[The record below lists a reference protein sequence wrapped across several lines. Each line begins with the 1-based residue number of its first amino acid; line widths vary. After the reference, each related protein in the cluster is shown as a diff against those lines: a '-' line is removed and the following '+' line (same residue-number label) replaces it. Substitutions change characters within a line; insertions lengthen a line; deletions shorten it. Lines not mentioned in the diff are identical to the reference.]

1 MIIVVE
7 VDVDVEVVEVDVD
20 VDVEVDVLVED
31 EVVDV
36 VDMLVDVVDSVVD
49 VEVLVEV
56 DVNAALSDTGLFMI
70 MLGDC
75 VAPLYAPAPDPL
87 HPLNAYPAE
96 GDSVIVTCD
105 PAFSHVPGGDGDTDP
120 PEEGDADIVR

>member
-1 MIIVVE
+1 MVAE
-7 VDVDVEVVEVDVD
+7 V
-20 VDVEVDVLVED
+20 
-31 EVVDV
+31 
-36 VDMLVDVVDSVVD
+36 VVDSVVD
-49 VEVLVEV
+49 VVDVVVAVTVVDELVVDNVVDVEV
-56 DVNAALSDTGLFMI
+56 DVDRVVDDVNAALSDIGLFIVMSDI
-70 MLGDC
+70 C